1 MNKKSPSA
9 LVSFVPLAVLV
20 VFLALTIKLFG
31 GDAIAGGSQ
40 LSLLAA
46 SAVCTAIAIGIY
58 RYKWAELEEAIV
70 ANIRS
75 ATPAMIILLMI
86 GMIAGTW
93 MASGI
98 IPSLIYYG
106 LKILPPSIFLPA
118 SCVICAIVSLLTGS
132 SWTTIATIGVALMGI
147 GRAQGFEDGWIAGA
161 IISGAYFGDKVSLMS
176 DTTVLASSTAEVP
189 LFTHIKY
196 MLITTTPSLVIA
208 VITFVIAGLTTT
220 TSAEVNTAEIE
231 MALQSTYNISP
242 WLLIVPILTGVLI
255 AK

>member
-1 MNKKSPSA
+1 MNKKRPSA

-46 SAVCTAIAIGIY
+46 SAVCTAIANGTY

-98 IPSLIYYG
+98 IPSLIFYG
-106 LKILPPSIFLPA
+106 LKILQPSIFLPA
-118 SCVICAIVSLLTGS
+118 SCVI
-132 SWTTIATIGVALMGI
+132 
-147 GRAQGFEDGWIAGA
+147 
-161 IISGAYFGDKVSLMS
+161 
-176 DTTVLASSTAEVP
+176 
-189 LFTHIKY
+189 
-196 MLITTTPSLVIA
+196 
-208 VITFVIAGLTTT
+208 
-220 TSAEVNTAEIE
+220 
-231 MALQSTYNISP
+231 
-242 WLLIVPILTGVLI
+242 
-255 AK
+255 